1 MKVSIGLITSQPH
14 IPNLQIVESRLNK
27 LCNIKYLIINK
38 NDDIISHFIE
48 NFNEVDAFVFSGT
61 LLHKYLTQNVDT
73 AGKPCYVIYDYL
85 ANVYKEIFSIFMH
98 NPHIEPNRVY
108 IDFVNKDYIHEFED
122 IFQPD
127 NMPYVFAHAPEDPLE
142 YVEFVR
148 NNHLRLW
155 REKKIDLSITRFG
168 MLTEELDKEGVNY
181 HFIHPPVEY
190 LMNLFMSVINEIKLM
205 KLESNMMA
213 TVYIAPVAGTYK
225 YLDNLEM
232 DIKLLSIQRELLNL
246 IKEGTYD
253 FIIQSNSKRIEMHST
268 IEELMRLTDQF
279 NTCEIRNFLKRNID
293 IDFSVGY
300 GSGKNPTISKVNA
313 QKAFAKSEE
322 SGGQYS
328 YYKAEDID
336 SVICLGG
343 ENPQGQ
349 VFKSNPFVDSL
360 ATKLDLNPTY
370 LYKTII
376 HATKIQSNKYTS
388 QNLSSLLGIS
398 TRSGNRILNK
408 LVEKGVATVNH
419 IKNESKGRPIK
430 EYRLLFLENDGSIKF
445 S

>member
-1 MKVSIGLITSQPH
+1 
-14 IPNLQIVESRLNK
+14 
-27 LCNIKYLIINK
+27 
-38 NDDIISHFIE
+38 
-48 NFNEVDAFVFSGT
+48 
-61 LLHKYLTQNVDT
+61 
-73 AGKPCYVIYDYL
+73 
-85 ANVYKEIFSIFMH
+85 
-98 NPHIEPNRVY
+98 
-108 IDFVNKDYIHEFED
+108 
-122 IFQPD
+122 
-127 NMPYVFAHAPEDPLE
+127 
-142 YVEFVR
+142 
-148 NNHLRLW
+148 
-155 REKKIDLSITRFG
+155 
-168 MLTEELDKEGVNY
+168 
-181 HFIHPPVEY
+181 
-190 LMNLFMSVINEIKLM
+190 M